1 MPALLAG
8 FMMGPWQGATVIVVR
23 TLIKLPFTTTSMV
36 GELADLLCGLAF
48 VLVSSFIYKVKR
60 TKGGAVLALIIGMGC
75 AVITSVF
82 ANYFILLPFFIKAF
96 GWSAIMGMFNVIFPQ
111 ATQDTFY
118 QFYIL
123 LSVIPL
129 NLLRCLVCPII
140 TFLLYKRLQRLFNFV
155 FTSKKNKKKQNIVS
169 ETEENVAK
177 ADEINSNDV
186 KDASVEQ
193 EIASNLVKDETTN
206 TEEK

>member
-1 MPALLAG
+1 
-8 FMMGPWQGATVIVVR
+8 
-23 TLIKLPFTTTSMV
+23 MV
-36 GELADLLCGLAF
+36 
-48 VLVSSFIYKVKR
+48 
-60 TKGGAVLALIIGMGC
+60 C

-123 LSVIPL
+123 LSVIPF
-129 NLLRCLVCPII
+129 NLLRCLVCSII

-155 FTSKKNKKKQNIVS
+155 FTSTKNKKKQNIVS

-206 TEEK
+206 IEEK